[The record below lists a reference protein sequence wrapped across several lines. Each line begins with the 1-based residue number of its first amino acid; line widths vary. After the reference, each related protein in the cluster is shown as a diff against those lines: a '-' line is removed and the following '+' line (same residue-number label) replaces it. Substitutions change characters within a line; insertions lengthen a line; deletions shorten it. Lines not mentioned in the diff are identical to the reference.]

1 MKISIKL
8 GLWIFFCIL
17 FIETF
22 SMIFLHDHLVHSQV
36 DQELQSLLARGNSH
50 RAVLEISSDPGTLH
64 HIGLM
69 ESHTD
74 TMIVITNTKGKIIL
88 SSSNVDRSMQT
99 ILKMPI
105 HSIPQNGQVLQSDW
119 KNEKYIST
127 VTKIEKKGKTTGYV
141 YMFKQTDEI
150 QKLISQ
156 LNGHF
161 LLAFLLVLVF
171 IVITIFILT
180 KVLTKPL
187 LSMLEATKKL
197 SKGDF
202 SVSLPAPSRDE
213 LGELSESIQTLARD
227 LNYLK
232 KERNEFLASVSHE
245 LRTPLTYIQG
255 YSDIARRKEINEE
268 NRIQYLD
275 IIHEESIR
283 VSQLLKELFELAKL
297 DQNTFSIKK
306 ERVDL
311 CSFLNTIYEKVLPAF
326 NNKGIQLKLAC
337 HKSIFIQI
345 DPARFEQVILNLL
358 DNSLKY
364 SQEGTTTYLRATE
377 TNGNTQITIKD
388 QGSGIPQEDLPYI
401 FDRLY
406 RVDKS
411 RARATGGFGL
421 GLAIVKQIVE
431 AHGGEI
437 SVDSSPGTG
446 TCFKVLL

>member
-8 GLWIFFCIL
+8 GLWVFFCIL

-22 SMIFLHDHLVHSQV
+22 SLIFLHNHLVHSQI

-50 RAVLEISSDPGTLH
+50 RDVLEISSDPGTLH

-88 SSSNVDRSMQT
+88 SSSNVDKSMQE
-99 ILKMPI
+99 ILKEPI
-105 HSIPQNGQVLQSDW
+105 QSLPKFGRVMQSDW
-119 KNEKYIST
+119 KKEKYIST
-127 VTKIEKKGKTTGYV
+127 VTKIEKISKTTGYV

-161 LLAFLLVLVF
+161 LLAFLLVLF
-171 IVITIFILT
+171 FTIITIFILS
-180 KVLTKPL
+180 KALTKPL

-197 SKGDF
+197 SKGNF
-202 SVSLPAPSRDE
+202 TVSLPAPSHDE
-213 LGELSESIQTLARD
+213 LGELSKSIQKLAMD

-255 YSDIARRKEINEE
+255 YSDIARRKELEE
-268 NRIQYLD
+268 DKRIQYLD

-283 VSQLLKELFELAKL
+283 ISQLLKELFDLAKL
-297 DQNTFSIKK
+297 DQNTFTIKK
-306 ERVDL
+306 ENVDL
-311 CSFLNTIYEKVLPAF
+311 YNFLHSIYERVLPAF
-326 NNKGIQLKLAC
+326 TNKGIQLNLVC
-337 HKSIFIQI
+337 SKSLFIEI

-364 SQEGTTTYLRATE
+364 SEEGTIVYLRATE
-377 TNGNTQITIKD
+377 TNGTVQITIKD
-388 QGSGIPQEDLPYI
+388 QGSGIPQVDLPYI

-437 SVDSSPGTG
+437 TVESKIGIGTS
-446 TCFKVLL
+446 FKIIL

>member
-74 TMIVITNTKGKIIL
+74 TMIVITNTKGEIIL

-105 HSIPQNGQVLQSDW
+105 HSLPQNGQVLQSDW

-127 VTKIEKKGKTTGYV
+127 VTKIEKSGKTTGYV

-255 YSDIARRKEINEE
+255 YSDIARRKELDEE

-297 DQNTFSIKK
+297 DQNSFSIKK
-306 ERVDL
+306 EKVDL
-311 CSFLNTIYEKVLPAF
+311 SLFLNTIYEKVLPASK
-326 NNKGIQLKLAC
+326 NKGIQLKLVC
-337 HKSIFIQI
+337 HKNIFIQI

-364 SQEGTTTYLRATE
+364 SEEGTTTYLRATE
-377 TNGNTQITIKD
+377 TNGNTQITVKD
-388 QGSGIPQEDLPYI
+388 QGRGIPQEDLPHI

-437 SVDSSPGTG
+437 IVDSKVENG